1 MKFFDWMKHRDIND
15 YKISERKILIDNEKH
30 WFAPESIDD
39 RLWYKGGILI
49 QEYYSLNGEL
59 LKEGISP
66 HQMKLDKFKGGI
78 IVFSTDVNAV
88 DISKSKIVSWFK
100 KKYETFYN
108 RLMKDRKL
116 NDIITSKFSENIK
129 GFTIGNFFKGRYVEN
144 GKIFDEKS
152 TSIEILGVPSE
163 ILIRLATEIAR
174 SFNQATVILK
184 DKNTNKNIVIDK
196 K

>member
-1 MKFFDWMKHRDIND
+1 MKFTDWLRYRDIND

-30 WFAPESIDD
+30 WFAPESVDD
-39 RLWYKGGILI
+39 RLWYKGGII

-66 HQMKLDKFKGGI
+66 HQMSLDKFKGGI

-100 KKYETFYN
+100 KKYETFIN
-108 RLMKDRKL
+108 RLMKNKKL
-116 NDIITSKFSENIK
+116 TNIISTKFSKDISS
-129 GFTIGNFFKGRYVEN
+129 FTIGNFFRGRYVEN

-152 TSIEILGVPSE
+152 ISISILGVPSE
-163 ILIRLATEIAR
+163 VLIRLATEIAR
-174 SFNQATVILK
+174 SFNQSTVLLK
-184 DKNTNKNIVIDK
+184 DKNTNKNILIDK

>member
-1 MKFFDWMKHRDIND
+1 MKFTDWLRYRDIND

-30 WFAPESIDD
+30 WFAPESVDD
-39 RLWYKGGILI
+39 RLWYKGDII

-66 HQMKLDKFKGGI
+66 HQMSLDKFKGGI

-100 KKYETFYN
+100 KKYETFIN
-108 RLMKDRKL
+108 RLMKNKKL
-116 NDIITSKFSENIK
+116 TNIISTKFSKDISS
-129 GFTIGNFFKGRYVEN
+129 FTIGNFFRGRYVEN

-152 TSIEILGVPSE
+152 ISISILGVPSE
-163 ILIRLATEIAR
+163 VLIRLATEIAR
-174 SFNQATVILK
+174 SFNQSTVLLK
-184 DKNTNKNIVIDK
+184 DKNTNKNILIDK

>member
-1 MKFFDWMKHRDIND
+1 MKFTDWLRYRGIND

-30 WFAPESIDD
+30 WFAPESVDD
-39 RLWYKGGILI
+39 RLWYKGGII

-66 HQMKLDKFKGGI
+66 HQMSLDKFKGGI

-100 KKYETFYN
+100 KKYETFIN
-108 RLMKDRKL
+108 RLMKNKKL
-116 NDIITSKFSENIK
+116 TNIISTKFSKDISS
-129 GFTIGNFFKGRYVEN
+129 FTIGNFFRGRYVEN

-152 TSIEILGVPSE
+152 ISISILGVPSE
-163 ILIRLATEIAR
+163 VLIRLATEIAR
-174 SFNQATVILK
+174 SFNQSTVLLK
-184 DKNTNKNIVIDK
+184 DKNTNKNILIDK